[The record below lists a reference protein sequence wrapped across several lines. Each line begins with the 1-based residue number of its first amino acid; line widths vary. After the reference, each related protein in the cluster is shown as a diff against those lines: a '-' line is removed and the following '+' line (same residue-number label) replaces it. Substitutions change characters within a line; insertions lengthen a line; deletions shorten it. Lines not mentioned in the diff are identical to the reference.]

1 MTARHGKIKEDM
13 LSHAHLGE
21 LWKKI
26 AKLDFDGTE
35 FEAITGDPEA
45 QYRLAWLYDWGIGV
59 KQDMKEAIKWFVE
72 SAFNQYAPAQTELG
86 ILYQYGLMATAYRLE
101 VFDGNVQPPF

>member
-1 MTARHGKIKEDM
+1 ME
-13 LSHAHLGE
+13 
-21 LWKKI
+21 
-26 AKLDFDGTE
+26 DFDGTE